1 MEKILSDI
9 NNYFFK
15 SNINNLIGDLKQKNF
30 TNKTVI
36 KYLEK
41 VPREIFVKKNSF

>member
-9 NNYFFK
+9 NN
-15 SNINNLIGDLKQKNF
+15 LISDLKQKNF

-36 KYLEK
+36 KYIEK
-41 VPREIFVKKNSF
+41 IPREIFVESVVWNYRIL